1 MNISPREIIIVTEAI
16 ERALKEYDYVL
27 NTKEIS
33 GRQYSHLLCLQT
45 ELNFLLRWARGSTRT
60 RNRSEKQIQ
69 QGF

>member
-1 MNISPREIIIVTEAI
+1 VNISPREIIIITEAI

-45 ELNFLLRWARGSTRT
+45 ELNFLLRWAK
-60 RNRSEKQIQ
+60 EKAKTNPSPAQS
-69 QGF
+69 